1 MAKSSTKKSQPAKA
15 AKPKTV
21 KESPKKESP
30 ARKRSPR
37 GQGDV
42 SRIDSV
48 VTAILEGRLGSA
60 KDGVK
65 AELHLN
71 GTPRSAWWNWLW
83 YHRQRQTPTYAAM
96 VYRGMPLVEESGKV
110 FLIWSGEQ
118 VAEMRKE
125 YKKAKKS

>member
-1 MAKSSTKKSQPAKA
+1 MAKKSQPAKA
-15 AKPKTV
+15 AKPKT
-21 KESPKKESP
+21 ESPKKESP
-30 ARKRSPR
+30 AARKRSPR

-65 AELHLN
+65 AELNLN